1 MVAALWGVLA
11 WREFKGSG
19 TQAKV
24 YLCFMFVFYGLAIL
38 LVAHANG

>member
-19 TQAKV
+19 SRAKIFLV
-24 YLCFMFVFYGLAIL
+24 FMFVFYALAIL